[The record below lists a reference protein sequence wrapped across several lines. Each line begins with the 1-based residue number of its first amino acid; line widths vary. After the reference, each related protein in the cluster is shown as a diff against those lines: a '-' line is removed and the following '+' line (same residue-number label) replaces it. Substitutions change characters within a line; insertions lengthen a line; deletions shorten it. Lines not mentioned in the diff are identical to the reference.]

1 MVTGIAEKWICL
13 SLWENEIR
21 SPLEIRKVVTFKTY
35 ILAKNQIALENL
47 LGRIL

>member
-1 MVTGIAEKWICL
+1 VVTGIAEKWICL

-35 ILAKNQIALENL
+35 ILAKKSNCFRESI
-47 LGRIL
+47 R